1 VDRLKGKVAIVT
13 GAANGIGRATAKL
26 FVHEGARVVLAD
38 RDRAVIDVARAP
50 GDDVAAG
57 IVADVSS
64 EVDTIAIVN
73 RALERFDGV
82 DILFANAGI
91 EGTVAPLASQTVE
104 DFDRLMAINVRGTFL
119 GIKHAA
125 PRMAARGG
133 GSIVVTSS
141 IAGVI
146 GSAGLGPYVAS
157 KHAVIGLVKTA
168 ALELAPLGV
177 RVNTVN
183 PGPIENRMMRS
194 IEEQAAPG
202 AAAAVKEKFLGMVPL
217 HRYGTNEE
225 IARLVLFLASD
236 EASYCTGNVYVADGG
251 FVAS

>member
-13 GAANGIGRATAKL
+13 GAANGIGKATAEL
-26 FVHEGARVVLAD
+26 FVREGAKVVLAD
-38 RDRAVIDVARAP
+38 RDRSVLEVARAL
-50 GDDVAAG
+50 GEREAAG

-64 EVDTIAIVN
+64 EADTIAIVN

-125 PRMAARGG
+125 PRIAARGG

-141 IAGVI
+141 IAGLI
-146 GSAGLGPYVAS
+146 GSAGLAPYVAS
-157 KHAVIGLVKTA
+157 KHAVIGLVKSA
-168 ALELAPLGV
+168 AIELAPLGV
-177 RVNTVN
+177 RINTVN